1 MAKDDIMAIV
11 DKLPPPDKIRR
22 GGESDEPEAE
32 GDDYDAG
39 VDSMAA
45 FMKAVKGDDPAA
57 ALDAYRDVM
66 KNC

>member
-1 MAKDDIMAIV
+1 MAAKEIMEIV
-11 DKLPPPDKIRR
+11 DKLPPPDKIRD
-22 GGESDEPEAE
+22 GGESAE
-32 GDDYDAG
+32 GEGGDYDAG

-45 FMKAVKGDDPAA
+45 FMKALKGDDPAA